1 MTRRPR
7 KAKEPRWVPR
17 AAVETIHAEQI
28 SEHGGMAGIRDEAS
42 LDAALGRPRDKW
54 GYGKVRDPA
63 VLAAAHAYGISTAHP
78 FNDGN
83 KRTAFLAMVVFLG
96 LNGLEFVA
104 PESEVVSAFTAVAAQ
119 AQDEVSLSAWISKR
133 SRKARCRKPGSA

>member
-1 MTRRPR
+1 M
-7 KAKEPRWVPR
+7 
-17 AAVETIHAEQI
+17 ETIHAEQI
-28 SEHGGMAGIRDEAS
+28 AEHGGLAGIRDQGS

-63 VLAAAHAYGISTAHP
+63 ALAAAYAYGISSAHP

-96 LNGLEFVA
+96 LNGIDFGA
-104 PESEVVSAFTAVAAQ
+104 PESEVVSAFTALAEGS
-119 AQDEVSLSAWISKR
+119 QDESSLAAWIAKR
-133 SRKARCRKPGSA
+133 SKKSRRRKPGSA